1 MKLVCLCPVNAD
13 YPKKLLKYNLCLR
26 KKMKEAE
33 ATGIEVKLIAA
44 TKWRSTNT

>member
-13 YPKKLLKYNLCLR
+13 YPKKLLKYNLCLL